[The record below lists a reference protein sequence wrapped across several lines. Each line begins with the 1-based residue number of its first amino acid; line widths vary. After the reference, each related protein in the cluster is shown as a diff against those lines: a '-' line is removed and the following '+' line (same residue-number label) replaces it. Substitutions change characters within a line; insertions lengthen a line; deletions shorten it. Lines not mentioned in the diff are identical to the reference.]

1 MFKESMKYTQ
11 QKLGMMAVLCIGMS
25 VHTVEALSIDES
37 RVQYQEAKELLTEKK
52 LDKYIT
58 VRESLKD
65 YPLAPYLDYRE
76 LRMDLSS
83 KTPDDIRLFRHTHK
97 TLAIGNSLDY
107 QYLVVLGLNE
117 RWKEFLDYFP
127 NEPSST
133 NLKCYYYQA
142 KNELGDKKAAW
153 KGAEKL
159 WLTGGSVTYEC
170 DDLFKAWSDAG
181 KLTDELIIDRMLL
194 VYKAR
199 NNSLFSYLEKM
210 LESDKA
216 KEQAKDI
223 IALFND
229 PDLLV
234 SYSVKNKSS
243 EFTKQ
248 LTFISMER
256 EARKDPRKA
265 IEMLPAIAKK
275 QKFSQEELVKVTHRI
290 VSSIMS
296 TSSDDLAQWRDTQL
310 EKYPED
316 SYIERRMRV
325 AIRAADWN
333 DMSKWMEY
341 LTPESKASLRW
352 QFWQARIESEN
363 GEHAKAN
370 ERLHKLLGQRNF
382 YSVAAAN
389 ILGEP
394 VQYPMNTAP
403 TNIKPVKEKYNIELA
418 RIKELIA
425 IDEIPTAKSEW
436 EYLLNRASKTE
447 VKELASYAAQHRWHH
462 FTVLATIKGRMWGYL
477 SLRFPIAHQWW
488 FGHYSKEL
496 GLDKVTL
503 MSLSRQ
509 ESALYAEAQSPVG
522 ARGLM
527 QIMPGTAKYT
537 AKKIDYNKYEGVS
550 SLNDV
555 DVNIHIG
562 SNYLKGL
569 MDDYDGNRI
578 FALAGYNAG
587 PHRVKRWRAVSDE
600 KLDAY
605 AFIEAIPFKETRGY
619 VQNILMFETYYRSLL
634 GEKGSFLSEKE
645 LNLEY

>member
-1 MFKESMKYTQ
+1 MKYTRY
-11 QKLGMMAVLCIGMS
+11 KLGMMVALCVGMS

-37 RVQYQEAKELLTEKK
+37 RAQYQEAKE
-52 LDKYIT
+52 
-58 VRESLKD
+58 SLKGKD
-65 YPLAPYLDYRE
+65 LEKYKKIRETLDEYPLAPYLDYRE

-83 KTPDDIRLFRHTHK
+83 KTPDDIRLFRHDNR
-97 TLAIGNSLDY
+97 TLSIGNSLDY
-107 QYLVVLGLNE
+107 QYLVTLGLNE
-117 RWKEFLDYFP
+117 RWADFIDYFP
-127 NEPSST
+127 KEPSSK
-133 NLKCYYYQA
+133 NLQCYYYQA
-142 KNELGDKKAAW
+142 KNELGDKNLAW

-159 WLTGGSVTYEC
+159 WLTGSSVTYEC

-181 KLTDELIIDRMLL
+181 KLTDDLIIDRMLL

-199 NNSLFSYLEKM
+199 NSSLFSYLEKM
-210 LESDKA
+210 LSSDKA
-216 KEQAKDI
+216 KKQAKDI
-223 IALFND
+223 VELFND
-229 PDLLV
+229 PDLLAEF
-234 SYSVKNKSS
+234 SKTNKATD
-243 EFTKQ
+243 FTKQ
-248 LTFISMER
+248 LTLISIER
-256 EARKDPRKA
+256 EARKNPEKA
-265 IEMLPAIAKK
+265 IEMLPHLVKK
-275 QKFSQEELVKVTHRI
+275 QKFSSTEQIAIKKKI
-290 VSSIMS
+290 VSTIMS
-296 TSSDDLAQWRDTQL
+296 TNSESLAAWRDGEL
-310 EKYPED
+310 ELNPED
-316 SYIERRMRV
+316 SFVERRIRV
-325 AIRAADWN
+325 AIRAADWS
-333 DMSKWMEY
+333 DVDKWIGY
-341 LTPESKASLRW
+341 LSSESKASLRW
-352 QFWQARIESEN
+352 QFWKARIESEN
-363 GEHAKAN
+363 GEHDKA
-370 ERLHKLLGQRNF
+370 EARLQKLLGQRNF
-382 YSVAAAN
+382 YSVAAAS

-394 VQYPMNTAP
+394 IQYPMDIAP
-403 TNIKPVKEKYNIELA
+403 KNIKSIKIKYKVELA

-436 EYLLNRASKTE
+436 EYLLTRVSKKE

-462 FTVLATIKGRMWGYL
+462 FTVLATIEGRMWGYL

-496 GLDKVTL
+496 GLDKITL

-509 ESALYAEAQSPVG
+509 ESGLYAEAQSPVG

-527 QIMPGTAKYT
+527 QIMPATAKYT
-537 AKKIDYNKYEGVS
+537 AKKIDYDRYEGVS

-587 PHRVKRWRAVSDE
+587 PHRVKRWRAVSNE

-634 GEKGSFLSEKE
+634 GEKGSFLSKKE
-645 LNLEY
+645 QNLEY

>member
-1 MFKESMKYTQ
+1 MKYTQ

-25 VHTVEALSIDES
+25 VHTVKALSIDES
-37 RVQYQEAKELLTEKK
+37 RIQYQEAKELLNEKK
-52 LDKYIT
+52 FDEYVK
-58 VRESLKD
+58 VREDLGD

-76 LRMDLSS
+76 FRMDLRS
-83 KTPDDIRLFRHTHK
+83 KTPDDIRVFRHAHK
-97 TLAIGNSLDY
+97 TLAIGNALDY

-117 RWKEFLDYFP
+117 RWTEFLDYFP
-127 NEPSST
+127 NEPSSN
-133 NLKCYYYQA
+133 NLQCYYYQA
-142 KNELGDKKAAW
+142 KNELGDKKTAW

-210 LESDKA
+210 LKSDSSKAEA
-216 KEQAKDI
+216 KEI
-223 IALFND
+223 ITLFND
-229 PDLLV
+229 PDLLL
-234 SYSVKNKSS
+234 SFSNENKASD
-243 EFTKQ
+243 FTKK
-248 LTFISMER
+248 LTLIAMER
-256 EARKDPRKA
+256 EGLINPKKA
-265 IEMLPAIAKK
+265 IEMFPDIAKK
-275 QKFSQEELVKVTHRI
+275 QRYSKDERVKIIHRI

-296 TSSDDLAQWRDTQL
+296 TSSDELAQWRDTQL
-310 EKYPED
+310 EQYPED
-316 SYIERRMRV
+316 SYIERRIRV

-333 DMSKWMEY
+333 DMSKWIEY

-352 QFWQARIESEN
+352 QFWQARIDYEN
-363 GEHAKAN
+363 GEQDKADA
-370 ERLHKLLGQRNF
+370 RLRKLLGQRNF

-394 VQYPMNTAP
+394 IQYPMNKAP
-403 TNIKPVKEKYNIELA
+403 NNINPVKEKYKNELA
-418 RIKELIA
+418 RVKELIA
-425 IDEIPTAKSEW
+425 IDEISTAKSEW

-447 VKELASYAAQHRWHH
+447 VKELASYAAQHRWNH

-509 ESALYAEAQSPVG
+509 ESGLYVEAQSPVG

-527 QIMPGTAKYT
+527 QIMPATAKYT
-537 AKKIDYNKYEGVS
+537 AKKIDYDKYEGVD

-555 DVNIHIG
+555 NVNIHIG

-569 MDDYDGNRI
+569 LDDYDGNRI

-600 KLDAY
+600 KLDVY

-634 GEKGSFLSEKE
+634 GEKGPFLTEKE

>member
-1 MFKESMKYTQ
+1 MKYTQ
-11 QKLGMMAVLCIGMS
+11 YKLGMMTALCIGMNVQVVDAS
-25 VHTVEALSIDES
+25 PVDIWRA
-37 RVQYQEAKELLTEKK
+37 QYQEAKTLLNEKK
-52 LDKYIT
+52 YDEYKKVRAELDGY
-58 VRESLKD
+58 S
-65 YPLAPYLDYRE
+65 LAPYLDYRE

-83 KTPDDIRLFRHTHK
+83 KTPDDIRLFKHNHK
-97 TLAIGNSLDY
+97 SLPIGNSLSY
-107 QYLVVLGLNE
+107 QYLVILGLNE
-117 RWKEFLDYFP
+117 RWAEFIDYFP
-127 NEPSST
+127 NEPSSK
-133 NLKCYYYQA
+133 NLQCYYYQA
-142 KNELGDKKAAW
+142 KNKLGDKVTAW
-153 KGAEKL
+153 KGAEQL
-159 WLTGGSVTYEC
+159 WLTGSSVTYEC
-170 DDLFKAWSDAG
+170 DDLFQDWAEAEKLSD
-181 KLTDELIIDRMLL
+181 DLIIERMLL

-199 NNSLFSYLEKM
+199 NNNLFSYLEKM
-210 LESDKA
+210 LKTDAA
-216 KEQAKDI
+216 KEKAQHI
-223 IALFND
+223 VTLFND
-229 PDLLV
+229 PDLLE
-234 SYSVKNKSS
+234 SFSKSNKKT
-243 EFTKQ
+243 EFSKQ
-248 LTFISMER
+248 LTLISMER
-256 EARKDPRKA
+256 EARKNPKKA
-265 IEMLPAIAKK
+265 IEILPEIAKK
-275 QKFSQEELVKVTHRI
+275 QQFTQEELVQVKRRI

-296 TSSDDLAQWRDTQL
+296 TESAELAQWRDKELATN
-310 EKYPED
+310 PED
-316 SYIERRMRV
+316 SFIERRIRV
-325 AIRAADWN
+325 AIRAADWDDVSN
-333 DMSKWMEY
+333 WIGY
-341 LTPESKASLRW
+341 LTPTAKNSLRW
-352 QFWQARIESEN
+352 QFWIAQIESKE
-363 GEHAKAN
+363 GEQDKADA
-370 ERLHKLLGQRNF
+370 RLKRLLGQRNF

-394 VQYPMNTAP
+394 IQYPMNTAP
-403 TNIKPVKEKYNIELA
+403 RNIKPIKDKYSVELA

-488 FGHYSKEL
+488 FNHYSKEL

-527 QIMPGTAKYT
+527 QIMPATAKYT
-537 AKKIDYNKYEGVS
+537 AKKIDYNKYEGVD

-569 MDDYDGNRI
+569 LDDYDGNRI

-634 GEKGSFLSEKE
+634 GEKGAFLSEKE
-645 LNLEY
+645 LNLKY

>member
-1 MFKESMKYTQ
+1 MKYSGH
-11 QKLGMMAVLCIGMS
+11 KLGMMAALCIGMS
-25 VHTVEALSIDES
+25 VHTAEALSIDES
-37 RVQYQEAKELLTEKK
+37 RVQYQEAKDLLTEKK
-52 LDKYIT
+52 LDEYKK
-58 VRESLKD
+58 VRASLDD

-76 LRMDLSS
+76 LRMDLQA
-83 KTPDDIRLFRHTHK
+83 KTPDDIRLFRHAHQ

-107 QYLVVLGLNE
+107 QYLVILGLNE
-117 RWKEFLDYFP
+117 RWADFVDYFP
-127 NEPSST
+127 QEPSST
-133 NLKCYYYQA
+133 NLQCYYYQA
-142 KNELGDKKAAW
+142 KNKLGDKKTAW

-159 WLTGGSVTYEC
+159 WLTGSSVTYEC
-170 DDLFKAWSDAG
+170 DDLFSAWSDAG

-199 NNSLFSYLEKM
+199 NNNLFSYLEKM
-210 LESDKA
+210 LSSERA
-216 KEQAKDI
+216 KIQAKHI
-223 IALFND
+223 VELFNE
-229 PDLLV
+229 PDSLNE
-234 SYSVKNKSS
+234 YSAKNEAT

-248 LTFISMER
+248 LTLISIER
-256 EARKDPRKA
+256 EARKNPKKA
-265 IEMLPAIAKK
+265 IEMLP
-275 QKFSQEELVKVTHRI
+275 ELVKKQQFSSDEHIAIKKRI

-296 TSSDDLAQWRDTQL
+296 TDSASLAAWRDTEL
-310 EKYPED
+310 ETNPED
-316 SYIERRMRV
+316 SFVERRIRV

-333 DMSKWMEY
+333 DVSKWIGY
-341 LTPESKASLRW
+341 LTPSAKKSLRW
-352 QFWQARIESEN
+352 QFWIARIESEE
-363 GEHAKAN
+363 GKQSAADA
-370 ERLHKLLGQRNF
+370 RLKKLLGQRNF

-394 VQYPMNTAP
+394 IQYSMDKASKNTKA
-403 TNIKPVKEKYNIELA
+403 VAEKYKNELN

-425 IDEIPTAKSEW
+425 IDEISTAKSEW
-436 EYLLNRASKTE
+436 EYLLVRSSKKE

-462 FTVLATIKGRMWGYL
+462 FTVLATIKGKMWGYL

-496 GLDKVTL
+496 GLDKITL

-527 QIMPGTAKYT
+527 QIMPATAKYT
-537 AKKIDYNKYEGVS
+537 AKKIDYDKYEGVS
-550 SLNDV
+550 SLNNV

-569 MDDYDGNRI
+569 LDDYDGNRI

-587 PHRVKRWRAVSDE
+587 PHRVKRWRAVSNE

-634 GEKGSFLSEKE
+634 GEKGPFLSDKE

>member
-1 MFKESMKYTQ
+1 MKYTRH
-11 QKLGMMAVLCIGMS
+11 KLGMMVALCVGMS
-25 VHTVEALSIDES
+25 VHTAEALSIDES
-37 RVQYQEAKELLTEKK
+37 RAQYQEAKELLKGKDLEQYKKIREK
-52 LDKYIT
+52 LD
-58 VRESLKD
+58 E

-83 KTPDDIRLFRHTHK
+83 KTPDDIRLFRHDNR
-97 TLAIGNSLDY
+97 TLSIGNSLDY
-107 QYLVVLGLNE
+107 QYLVILGLNE
-117 RWKEFLDYFP
+117 RWADFIDYFP
-127 NEPSST
+127 KEPSSK
-133 NLKCYYYQA
+133 NLQCYYYQA
-142 KNELGDKKAAW
+142 KNELGDKNLAW

-159 WLTGGSVTYEC
+159 WLTGSSVTYEC

-181 KLTDELIIDRMLL
+181 KLTDDLIIDRMLL

-210 LESDKA
+210 LSSEKA
-216 KEQAKDI
+216 KKQAKDI
-223 IALFND
+223 VELFND
-229 PDLLV
+229 PDLLAEF
-234 SYSVKNKSS
+234 SKTNKATD
-243 EFTKQ
+243 FTKQ
-248 LTFISMER
+248 LTLISIER
-256 EARKDPRKA
+256 EARKNPEKA
-265 IEMLPAIAKK
+265 IEMLPQLVKK
-275 QKFSQEELVKVTHRI
+275 QKFSSIEQIAIKKRI
-290 VSSIMS
+290 VSTIMS
-296 TSSDDLAQWRDTQL
+296 TNSESLAAWRDGEL
-310 EKYPED
+310 ELNPED
-316 SYIERRMRV
+316 SFVERRIRV

-333 DMSKWMEY
+333 DVDKWIGY
-341 LTPESKASLRW
+341 LSPESKASLRW
-352 QFWQARIESEN
+352 QFWKARIESEN
-363 GEHAKAN
+363 GEQDKADA
-370 ERLHKLLGQRNF
+370 RLQKLLGQRNF
-382 YSVAAAN
+382 YSVAAAS

-394 VQYPMNTAP
+394 IQYPMDIAP
-403 TNIKPVKEKYNIELA
+403 KNIKPVKVKYKVELA

-436 EYLLNRASKTE
+436 EYLLNRASKKE

-462 FTVLATIKGRMWGYL
+462 FTVLATIEGRMWGYL

-496 GLDKVTL
+496 GLDKITL

-509 ESALYAEAQSPVG
+509 ESGLYAEAQSPVG

-527 QIMPGTAKYT
+527 QIMPATAKYT
-537 AKKIDYNKYEGVS
+537 AKKIDYDRYEGVS

-587 PHRVKRWRAVSDE
+587 PHRVKRWRAVSNE

-634 GEKGSFLSEKE
+634 GEKGSFLSKKE
-645 LNLEY
+645 QNLEY

>member
-1 MFKESMKYTQ
+1 MKYTRH
-11 QKLGMMAVLCIGMS
+11 KLGMMVALCVGMS
-25 VHTVEALSIDES
+25 VHTAEALSIDES
-37 RVQYQEAKELLTEKK
+37 RAQYQEAKELLKGKDLEQYKKVREK
-52 LDKYIT
+52 LD
-58 VRESLKD
+58 E

-83 KTPDDIRLFRHTHK
+83 KTPDDIRLFRHDNR
-97 TLAIGNSLDY
+97 TLSIGNSLDY
-107 QYLVVLGLNE
+107 QYLVILGLNE
-117 RWKEFLDYFP
+117 RWADFIDYFP
-127 NEPSST
+127 KEPSSK
-133 NLKCYYYQA
+133 NLQCYYYQA
-142 KNELGDKKAAW
+142 KNELGDKNLAW

-159 WLTGGSVTYEC
+159 WLTGSSVTYEC

-181 KLTDELIIDRMLL
+181 KLTDDLIIDRMLL

-210 LESDKA
+210 LSSEKA
-216 KEQAKDI
+216 KKQAKDI
-223 IALFND
+223 VELFND
-229 PDLLV
+229 PDLLAEF
-234 SYSVKNKSS
+234 SKTNKATD
-243 EFTKQ
+243 FTKQ
-248 LTFISMER
+248 LTLISIER
-256 EARKDPRKA
+256 EARKNPEKA
-265 IEMLPAIAKK
+265 IEMLPQLVKK
-275 QKFSQEELVKVTHRI
+275 QKFSSTEQIAIKKRI
-290 VSSIMS
+290 VSTIMS
-296 TSSDDLAQWRDTQL
+296 TNSESLAAWRDGEL
-310 EKYPED
+310 ELNPED
-316 SYIERRMRV
+316 SFVERRIRV

-333 DMSKWMEY
+333 DVDKWIGY
-341 LTPESKASLRW
+341 LSPESKASLRW
-352 QFWQARIESEN
+352 QFWKARIESEN
-363 GEHAKAN
+363 GEQDKADA
-370 ERLHKLLGQRNF
+370 RLQKLLGQRNF
-382 YSVAAAN
+382 YSVAAAS

-394 VQYPMNTAP
+394 IQYPMDIAP
-403 TNIKPVKEKYNIELA
+403 KNIKPVKVKYKVELA

-436 EYLLNRASKTE
+436 EYLLNRASKKE

-462 FTVLATIKGRMWGYL
+462 FTVLATIEGRMWGYL

-496 GLDKVTL
+496 GLDKITL

-509 ESALYAEAQSPVG
+509 ESGLYAEAQSPVG

-527 QIMPGTAKYT
+527 QIMPATAKYT
-537 AKKIDYNKYEGVS
+537 AKKIDYDRYEGVS

-587 PHRVKRWRAVSDE
+587 PHRVKRWRAVSNE

-634 GEKGSFLSEKE
+634 GEKGSFLSKKE
-645 LNLEY
+645 QNLEY

>member
-1 MFKESMKYTQ
+1 MKYTRH
-11 QKLGMMAVLCIGMS
+11 KLGMMVALCVGMS
-25 VHTVEALSIDES
+25 VHAAEALSIDES
-37 RVQYQEAKELLTEKK
+37 RAQYQEAKELLKDKDLEQYRKVRVK
-52 LDKYIT
+52 LD
-58 VRESLKD
+58 D

-83 KTPDDIRLFRHTHK
+83 KTPDDIRLFRHDNR
-97 TLAIGNSLDY
+97 TLSIGNSLDY

-117 RWKEFLDYFP
+117 RWADFIDYFP
-127 NEPSST
+127 KEPSSK
-133 NLKCYYYQA
+133 NLQCYYYQA
-142 KNELGDKKAAW
+142 KNELGDKNLAW
-153 KGAEKL
+153 KGAERL
-159 WLTGGSVTYEC
+159 WLTGSSVTYEC

-181 KLTDELIIDRMLL
+181 KLTDDLIIDRMLL

-199 NNSLFSYLEKM
+199 NNSLFTYLEKM
-210 LESDKA
+210 LSSEKSK
-216 KEQAKDI
+216 KQAQNI
-223 IALFND
+223 VELFND
-229 PDLLV
+229 PDLLAEF
-234 SYSVKNKSS
+234 SKTNKATD
-243 EFTKQ
+243 FTKQ
-248 LTFISMER
+248 LTLISIER
-256 EARKDPRKA
+256 EARKNPEKA
-265 IEMLPAIAKK
+265 IEMLPQLVKK
-275 QKFSQEELVKVTHRI
+275 QKFSSAEQIAIKKRI
-290 VSSIMS
+290 VSTIMS
-296 TSSDDLAQWRDTQL
+296 TNSESLAAWRDGEL
-310 EKYPED
+310 ELNPED
-316 SYIERRMRV
+316 SFIERRIRV

-333 DMSKWMEY
+333 DVDKWIGY
-341 LTPESKASLRW
+341 LSPESKASLRW
-352 QFWQARIESEN
+352 QFWKARIESEN
-363 GEHAKAN
+363 GEQDKA
-370 ERLHKLLGQRNF
+370 EARLQKLLGQRNF
-382 YSVAAAN
+382 YSVAAAS

-394 VQYPMNTAP
+394 IQYPMDIAP
-403 TNIKPVKEKYNIELA
+403 KNIKPVKVKYKVELA

-436 EYLLNRASKTE
+436 EYLLNRASKKE

-462 FTVLATIKGRMWGYL
+462 FTVLATIEGRMWGYL

-496 GLDKVTL
+496 GLDKITL

-509 ESALYAEAQSPVG
+509 ESGLYAEAQSPVG

-527 QIMPGTAKYT
+527 QIMPATAKYT
-537 AKKIDYNKYEGVS
+537 AKKIDYDRYEGVS

-587 PHRVKRWRAVSDE
+587 PHRVKRWRAVSNE

-634 GEKGSFLSEKE
+634 GEKGSFLSKKE
-645 LNLEY
+645 QNLEY

>member
-1 MFKESMKYTQ
+1 MKYTQ
-11 QKLGMMAVLCIGMS
+11 QKLGMIAVLCIGMS

-37 RVQYQEAKELLTEKK
+37 RIQYQEAKELLNEKK
-52 LDKYIT
+52 FDEYVK
-58 VRESLKD
+58 VREDLGD

-76 LRMDLSS
+76 FRMDLRS
-83 KTPDDIRLFRHTHK
+83 KTPDDIRVFRHAHK

-117 RWKEFLDYFP
+117 RWTEFLDYFP
-127 NEPSST
+127 NEPSSN
-133 NLKCYYYQA
+133 NLQCYYYQA
-142 KNELGDKKAAW
+142 KNELGDKKTAW

-210 LESDKA
+210 LTSDSSKAEA
-216 KEQAKDI
+216 KEI
-223 IALFND
+223 ITLFND
-229 PDLLV
+229 PDLLL
-234 SYSVKNKSS
+234 SFSNENKASD
-243 EFTKQ
+243 FTKK
-248 LTFISMER
+248 LTLIAMER
-256 EARKDPRKA
+256 EGLINPKKA
-265 IEMLPAIAKK
+265 IEMFPDIAKK
-275 QKFSQEELVKVTHRI
+275 QRYSKDERVKIIHRI

-296 TSSDDLAQWRDTQL
+296 TSSDELAQWRDTQL
-310 EKYPED
+310 EQYPED
-316 SYIERRMRV
+316 YYIERRIRV
-325 AIRAADWN
+325 AIRTADWG

-341 LTPESKASLRW
+341 LTPESKESLRW
-352 QFWQARIESEN
+352 QFWQARIDYEN
-363 GEHAKAN
+363 GEQDKADA
-370 ERLHKLLGQRNF
+370 RLRKLLGQRNF

-394 VQYPMNTAP
+394 IQYPMNKAP
-403 TNIKPVKEKYNIELA
+403 SNVKPVKEKYKNELA
-418 RIKELIA
+418 RVKELIA
-425 IDEIPTAKSEW
+425 IDEISTAKNEW

-447 VKELASYAAQHRWHH
+447 VKELASYAAQHRWNH
-462 FTVLATIKGRMWGYL
+462 FTVLATIKGKMWGYL

-496 GLDKVTL
+496 GLDKITL

-509 ESALYAEAQSPVG
+509 ESGLYVEAQSPVG

-527 QIMPGTAKYT
+527 QIMPATAKYT
-537 AKKIDYNKYEGVS
+537 AKKIDYDKYKGVD

-569 MDDYDGNRI
+569 LDDYDGNRI

-634 GEKGSFLSEKE
+634 GEKGPFLTEKE

>member
-1 MFKESMKYTQ
+1 MKYTRH
-11 QKLGMMAVLCIGMS
+11 KLGMMVALCVGMS
-25 VHTVEALSIDES
+25 VHTAEALSIDES
-37 RVQYQEAKELLTEKK
+37 RAQYQEAKELLKGKDLEQYKKVREK
-52 LDKYIT
+52 LD
-58 VRESLKD
+58 E

-83 KTPDDIRLFRHTHK
+83 KTPDDIRLFRHDNR
-97 TLAIGNSLDY
+97 TLSIGNSLDY
-107 QYLVVLGLNE
+107 QYLVILGLNE
-117 RWKEFLDYFP
+117 RWADFIDYFP
-127 NEPSST
+127 KEPSSK
-133 NLKCYYYQA
+133 NLQCYYYQA
-142 KNELGDKKAAW
+142 KNELGDKNLAW

-159 WLTGGSVTYEC
+159 WLTGSSVTYEC
-170 DDLFKAWSDAG
+170 DDLFKAWSDEG
-181 KLTDELIIDRMLL
+181 KLTDDLIIDRMLL

-210 LESDKA
+210 LSSEKA
-216 KEQAKDI
+216 KKQAKDI
-223 IALFND
+223 VELFND
-229 PDLLV
+229 PDLLAEF
-234 SYSVKNKSS
+234 SKTNKATD
-243 EFTKQ
+243 FTKQ
-248 LTFISMER
+248 LTLISIER
-256 EARKDPRKA
+256 EARKNPEKA
-265 IEMLPAIAKK
+265 IEMLPQLVKK
-275 QKFSQEELVKVTHRI
+275 QKFSSIEQIAIKKRI
-290 VSSIMS
+290 VSTIMS
-296 TSSDDLAQWRDTQL
+296 TNSESLAAWRDGEL
-310 EKYPED
+310 ELNPED
-316 SYIERRMRV
+316 SFVERRIRV

-333 DMSKWMEY
+333 DVDKWIGY
-341 LTPESKASLRW
+341 LSPESKASLRW
-352 QFWQARIESEN
+352 QFWKARIESEN
-363 GEHAKAN
+363 GEQDKADA
-370 ERLHKLLGQRNF
+370 RLQKLLGQRNF
-382 YSVAAAN
+382 YSVAAAS

-394 VQYPMNTAP
+394 IQYPMDIAP
-403 TNIKPVKEKYNIELA
+403 KNIKPVKVKYKVELA

-436 EYLLNRASKTE
+436 EYLLNRASKKE
-447 VKELASYAAQHRWHH
+447 VKEFASYAAQHRWHH
-462 FTVLATIKGRMWGYL
+462 FTVLATIEGRMWGYL

-496 GLDKVTL
+496 GLDKITL

-509 ESALYAEAQSPVG
+509 ESGLYAEAQSPVG

-527 QIMPGTAKYT
+527 QIMPATAKYT
-537 AKKIDYNKYEGVS
+537 AKKIDYDRYEGVS

-587 PHRVKRWRAVSDE
+587 PHRVKRWRAVSNE

-634 GEKGSFLSEKE
+634 GEKGSFLSKKE
-645 LNLEY
+645 QNLEY

>member
-1 MFKESMKYTQ
+1 MKYTRH
-11 QKLGMMAVLCIGMS
+11 KLGMMVALCVGMS
-25 VHTVEALSIDES
+25 VHTAEALSIDES
-37 RVQYQEAKELLTEKK
+37 RAQYQEAKELLKGKDLEQYKKVREK
-52 LDKYIT
+52 LD
-58 VRESLKD
+58 D

-83 KTPDDIRLFRHTHK
+83 KTPDDIRLFRHDNR
-97 TLAIGNSLDY
+97 TLSIGNSLDY
-107 QYLVVLGLNE
+107 QYLVILGLNE
-117 RWKEFLDYFP
+117 RWADFIDYFP
-127 NEPSST
+127 KEPSSK
-133 NLKCYYYQA
+133 NLQCYYYQA
-142 KNELGDKKAAW
+142 KNELGDKNLAW

-159 WLTGGSVTYEC
+159 WLTGSSVTYEC

-181 KLTDELIIDRMLL
+181 KLTDDLIIDRMLL

-199 NNSLFSYLEKM
+199 NNSLFSYLEEM
-210 LESDKA
+210 LSS
-216 KEQAKDI
+216 EQAKKQAKNI
-223 IALFND
+223 VELFND
-229 PDLLV
+229 PDLLAEF
-234 SYSVKNKSS
+234 SKTNKATD
-243 EFTKQ
+243 FTKQ
-248 LTFISMER
+248 LTLISIER
-256 EARKDPRKA
+256 EARKNPEKA
-265 IEMLPAIAKK
+265 IEMLPQLVKK
-275 QKFSQEELVKVTHRI
+275 QKFSSAEQIAIKKRI
-290 VSSIMS
+290 VSTIMS
-296 TSSDDLAQWRDTQL
+296 TNSESLAAWRDGEL
-310 EKYPED
+310 ELNPED
-316 SYIERRMRV
+316 SFIERRIRV

-333 DMSKWMEY
+333 DVDKWIGY
-341 LTPESKASLRW
+341 LSPESKASLRW
-352 QFWQARIESEN
+352 QFWKARIESEN
-363 GEHAKAN
+363 GEQDKA
-370 ERLHKLLGQRNF
+370 EARLQKLLGQRNF
-382 YSVAAAN
+382 YSVAAAS

-394 VQYPMNTAP
+394 IQYPMDIAP
-403 TNIKPVKEKYNIELA
+403 KNIKPVKVKYKVELA

-436 EYLLNRASKTE
+436 EYLLNRASKKE

-462 FTVLATIKGRMWGYL
+462 FTVLATIEGRMWGYL

-496 GLDKVTL
+496 GLDKITL

-509 ESALYAEAQSPVG
+509 ESGLYAEAQSPVG

-527 QIMPGTAKYT
+527 QIMPATAKYT
-537 AKKIDYNKYEGVS
+537 AKKIDYDRYEGVS

-587 PHRVKRWRAVSDE
+587 PHRVKRWRAVSNE

-634 GEKGSFLSEKE
+634 GEKGSFLSKKE
-645 LNLEY
+645 QNLEY

>member
-1 MFKESMKYTQ
+1 MKDTRS
-11 QKLGMMAVLCIGMS
+11 KLGMMVALCVGMS
-25 VHTVEALSIDES
+25 VHAAEALSIDES
-37 RVQYQEAKELLTEKK
+37 RAQYQEAKELLKGKNLEQYKKVREK
-52 LDKYIT
+52 LD
-58 VRESLKD
+58 E

-83 KTPDDIRLFRHTHK
+83 KTPDDIRLFRHEHR
-97 TLAIGNSLDY
+97 TLSIGNSLDY
-107 QYLVVLGLNE
+107 QYLVILGLNE
-117 RWKEFLDYFP
+117 RWADFIDYFP
-127 NEPSST
+127 KEPSSK
-133 NLKCYYYQA
+133 NLQCYYYQA
-142 KNELGDKKAAW
+142 KNELGDKNLAW

-181 KLTDELIIDRMLL
+181 KLTDDLIIDRMLL

-210 LESDKA
+210 LSSEKA
-216 KEQAKDI
+216 KKQATDI
-223 IALFND
+223 VELFND
-229 PDLLV
+229 PDLLAEF
-234 SYSVKNKSS
+234 SKTNKATD
-243 EFTKQ
+243 FTKQ
-248 LTFISMER
+248 LTLISIER
-256 EARKDPRKA
+256 EARKNPEKA
-265 IEMLPAIAKK
+265 IEMLPQLVKK
-275 QKFSQEELVKVTHRI
+275 QKFSSTEQIAIKKKI
-290 VSSIMS
+290 VSTIMS
-296 TSSDDLAQWRDTQL
+296 TNSESLAAWRDSEL
-310 EKYPED
+310 ELNPED
-316 SYIERRMRV
+316 SFIERRIRV

-333 DMSKWMEY
+333 DVDKWIGY
-341 LTPESKASLRW
+341 LSPESTDSLRW
-352 QFWQARIESEN
+352 QFWKARIENEN
-363 GEHAKAN
+363 GEHDKA
-370 ERLHKLLGQRNF
+370 EARLQKLLGQRNF
-382 YSVAAAN
+382 YSVAAAS

-394 VQYPMNTAP
+394 IQYSMDVAP
-403 TNIKPVKEKYNIELA
+403 KNIKPVTVKYEGELA

-425 IDEIPTAKSEW
+425 IDEITTAKSEW
-436 EYLLNRASKTE
+436 EYLLSRASKKE

-462 FTVLATIKGRMWGYL
+462 FTVLATIEGKMWGYL

-496 GLDKVTL
+496 GLDKITL

-509 ESALYAEAQSPVG
+509 ESGLYAEAQSPVG

-527 QIMPGTAKYT
+527 QIMPATAKYT
-537 AKKIDYNKYEGVS
+537 AKKIDYDKYEGVD

-587 PHRVKRWRAVSDE
+587 PHRVKRWRAVSNE

-634 GEKGSFLSEKE
+634 GEKGSFLSKKE
-645 LNLEY
+645 QNLEY

>member
-1 MFKESMKYTQ
+1 MKYTRH
-11 QKLGMMAVLCIGMS
+11 KLGMMVALCVGMS
-25 VHTVEALSIDES
+25 VHAAEALSIDES
-37 RVQYQEAKELLTEKK
+37 RAQYQEAKELLKDKDLEQYRKVRVK
-52 LDKYIT
+52 LD
-58 VRESLKD
+58 D

-83 KTPDDIRLFRHTHK
+83 KTPDDIRLFRHDNR
-97 TLAIGNSLDY
+97 TLSIGNSLDY

-117 RWKEFLDYFP
+117 RWADFIDYFP
-127 NEPSST
+127 KEPSSK
-133 NLKCYYYQA
+133 NLQCYYYQA
-142 KNELGDKKAAW
+142 KNELGDKNLAW

-159 WLTGGSVTYEC
+159 WLTGSSVTYEC

-181 KLTDELIIDRMLL
+181 KLTDDLIIERMLL

-216 KEQAKDI
+216 KAQAKDI
-223 IALFND
+223 ITLFND

-234 SYSVKNKSS
+234 SFSAKNKPS

-275 QKFSQEELVKVTHRI
+275 QNFSQDELVKVTHRI

-296 TSSDDLAQWRDTQL
+296 TSSDDLAEWRDSQL
-310 EKYPED
+310 KKYPKD

-325 AIRAADWN
+325 SIRAADWD
-333 DMSKWMEY
+333 DMSKWMAY
-341 LTPESKASLRW
+341 LTPKSKASLRW
-352 QFWQARIESEN
+352 QFWQSRIDSEN
-363 GEHAKAN
+363 GEQDKAN
-370 ERLHKLLGQRNF
+370 EKLHKLLGQRNF

-394 VQYPMNTAP
+394 IQYPMDIAP
-403 TNIKPVKEKYNIELA
+403 KNVKPVKVKYKAELA

-436 EYLLNRASKTE
+436 EYLLNRASKQE

-462 FTVLATIKGRMWGYL
+462 FTVLATIEGRMWGYL

-496 GLDKVTL
+496 GLDKITL

-509 ESALYAEAQSPVG
+509 ESGLYAEAQSPVG

-527 QIMPGTAKYT
+527 QIMPATAKYT
-537 AKKIDYNKYEGVS
+537 AKKIDYDKYEGVN

-587 PHRVKRWRAVSDE
+587 PHRVKRWRAVSNE

-634 GEKGSFLSEKE
+634 GEKGSFLTEKE

>member
-1 MFKESMKYTQ
+1 MKYTRH
-11 QKLGMMAVLCIGMS
+11 KLGMMVALCVGMS
-25 VHTVEALSIDES
+25 VHTAEALSIDES
-37 RVQYQEAKELLTEKK
+37 RAQYQEAKELLKGKDLEQYKKVREK
-52 LDKYIT
+52 LD
-58 VRESLKD
+58 D

-83 KTPDDIRLFRHTHK
+83 KTPDDIRLFRHDNR
-97 TLAIGNSLDY
+97 TLSIGNSLDY
-107 QYLVVLGLNE
+107 QYLVILGLNE
-117 RWKEFLDYFP
+117 RWADFIDYFP
-127 NEPSST
+127 KEPSSK
-133 NLKCYYYQA
+133 NLQCYYYQA
-142 KNELGDKKAAW
+142 KNELGDKNLAW

-159 WLTGGSVTYEC
+159 WLTGSSVTYEC

-181 KLTDELIIDRMLL
+181 KLTDDLIIDRMLL

-199 NNSLFSYLEKM
+199 NNSLFSYLEEM
-210 LESDKA
+210 LSSEQA
-216 KEQAKDI
+216 KKQAKDI
-223 IALFND
+223 VELFND
-229 PDLLV
+229 PDLLAEF
-234 SYSVKNKSS
+234 SKTNKATD
-243 EFTKQ
+243 FTKQ
-248 LTFISMER
+248 LTLISIER
-256 EARKDPRKA
+256 EARKNPEKA
-265 IEMLPAIAKK
+265 IEMLPQLVKK
-275 QKFSQEELVKVTHRI
+275 QKFSSAEQIAIKKRI
-290 VSSIMS
+290 VSTIMS
-296 TSSDDLAQWRDTQL
+296 TNSESLAAWRDGEL
-310 EKYPED
+310 ELNPED
-316 SYIERRMRV
+316 SFIERRIRV

-333 DMSKWMEY
+333 DVDKWIGY
-341 LTPESKASLRW
+341 LSPESKASLRW
-352 QFWQARIESEN
+352 QFWKARIESEN
-363 GEHAKAN
+363 GEQDKA
-370 ERLHKLLGQRNF
+370 EARLQKLLGQRNF
-382 YSVAAAN
+382 YSVAAAS

-394 VQYPMNTAP
+394 IQYPMDIAP
-403 TNIKPVKEKYNIELA
+403 KNIKPVKVKYKVELA

-436 EYLLNRASKTE
+436 EYLLNRASKKE

-462 FTVLATIKGRMWGYL
+462 FTVLATIEGRMWGYL

-496 GLDKVTL
+496 GLDKITL

-509 ESALYAEAQSPVG
+509 ESGLYAEAQSPVG

-527 QIMPGTAKYT
+527 QIMPATAKYT
-537 AKKIDYNKYEGVS
+537 AKKIDYDRYEGVS

-587 PHRVKRWRAVSDE
+587 PHRVKRWRAVSNE

-634 GEKGSFLSEKE
+634 GEKGSFLSKKE
-645 LNLEY
+645 QNLEY

>member
-1 MFKESMKYTQ
+1 MKYTQ

-25 VHTVEALSIDES
+25 AHTVEALSIDES
-37 RVQYQEAKELLTEKK
+37 RIQYQEAKELLNEKK
-52 LDKYIT
+52 FDEYVK
-58 VRESLKD
+58 VRKELED

-83 KTPDDIRLFRHTHK
+83 KTPDDIRVFRHAHK
-97 TLAIGNSLDY
+97 TVAIGNSLDY

-117 RWKEFLDYFP
+117 RWTEFLDYFP

-133 NLKCYYYQA
+133 NLQCYYYQA
-142 KNELGDKKAAW
+142 KNELGDKKTAW

-194 VYKAR
+194 VYKAC
-199 NNSLFSYLEKM
+199 NNSLFSYLEEM
-210 LESDKA
+210 LKSDKSKAKA
-216 KEQAKDI
+216 KEI
-223 IALFND
+223 VTLFND
-229 PDLLV
+229 PDLLQ
-234 SYSVKNKSS
+234 SFSDKNKASD
-243 EFTKQ
+243 FTKK
-248 LTFISMER
+248 LTLIAMER
-256 EARKDPRKA
+256 EGRFNPTKA
-265 IEMLPAIAKK
+265 IEMFPEIAKK
-275 QKFSQEELVKVTHRI
+275 QQYSKDERVKITHRI
-290 VSSIMS
+290 ISSIMS
-296 TSSDDLAQWRDTQL
+296 TRSDELAQWRDTQL

-316 SYIERRMRV
+316 SYVERRLRV
-325 AIRAADWN
+325 AIRAADWD
-333 DMSKWMEY
+333 DMSKWMGY

-352 QFWQARIESEN
+352 QFWQARIDYEN
-363 GEHAKAN
+363 GEQDKADA
-370 ERLHKLLGQRNF
+370 RLSKLLGQRNF

-394 VQYPMNTAP
+394 IQYPMNKAP
-403 TNIKPVKEKYNIELA
+403 SNVKPVKEKYKSELA
-418 RIKELIA
+418 RIKELIV

-496 GLDKVTL
+496 GLDKITL

-509 ESALYAEAQSPVG
+509 ESGLYAEAQSPVG

-527 QIMPGTAKYT
+527 QIMPATAKYT
-537 AKKIDYNKYEGVS
+537 AKKIDYDKYEGVS

-569 MDDYDGNRI
+569 LDDYDGNRI

-600 KLDAY
+600 KLDVY

-634 GEKGSFLSEKE
+634 GEKGAFLSEKE

>member
-1 MFKESMKYTQ
+1 
-11 QKLGMMAVLCIGMS
+11 MMAALCIGLS

-37 RVQYQEAKELLTEKK
+37 RIEYQEAKELLKDKK
-52 LDKYIT
+52 FDQYEVVKAN
-58 VRESLKD
+58 LKD
-65 YPLAPYLDYRE
+65 YPLAPYLDYRQ

-83 KTPDDIRLFRHTHK
+83 KTPDDIRLFIHNNQ
-97 TLAIGNSLDY
+97 TLPIGNSLSY

-117 RWKEFLDYFP
+117 RWSEFLDFFP
-127 NEPSST
+127 QEPSST
-133 NLKCYYYQA
+133 NLKCYFYQA
-142 KNELGDKKAAW
+142 KNEIGDKALAW
-153 KGAEKL
+153 KGAEQL
-159 WLTGGSVTYEC
+159 WLTGNSVTYEC

-181 KLTDELIIDRMLL
+181 KLTDDLIIERMLL
-194 VYKAR
+194 MYKAR
-199 NNSLFSYLEKM
+199 NNTLFPYLEKM
-210 LESDKA
+210 LKSDESKAQA
-216 KEQAKDI
+216 KEI
-223 IALFND
+223 VTLFND
-229 PDLLV
+229 PDLLL
-234 SYSVKNKSS
+234 SFSNKNKPSD
-243 EFTKQ
+243 FTKK
-248 LTFISMER
+248 LTLIAMDR
-256 EARKDPRKA
+256 EGRINPEKA
-265 IEMLPAIAKK
+265 IDMLPAIVKK
-275 QKFSQEELVKVTHRI
+275 QNYSKDEQVKITHRI

-296 TSSDDLAQWRDTQL
+296 TNSDELAQWRDAQL
-310 EKYPED
+310 ENHPKD
-316 SYIERRMRV
+316 SFIERRIRV

-333 DMSKWMEY
+333 DVDKWIGY
-341 LTPESKASLRW
+341 LSPESKASLRW
-352 QFWQARIESEN
+352 QFWIARIDSEN
-363 GEHAKAN
+363 GEQTKAD
-370 ERLHKLLGQRNF
+370 ERLRKLLGQRNF

-394 VQYPMNTAP
+394 IQYPMDVAP
-403 TNIKPVKEKYNIELA
+403 KNIKPVKDKYKVELA

-436 EYLLNRASKTE
+436 EYLLNRASKKE

-496 GLDKVTL
+496 GLDKITL

-509 ESALYAEAQSPVG
+509 ESGLYAEAQSPVG

-527 QIMPGTAKYT
+527 QIMPATAKYT
-537 AKKIDYNKYEGVS
+537 AKKIDYDKYEGVD

-569 MDDYDGNRI
+569 LDDYDGNRI

>member
-1 MFKESMKYTQ
+1 MKYTRH
-11 QKLGMMAVLCIGMS
+11 KLGMMVALCVGMS
-25 VHTVEALSIDES
+25 VHTAEALSIGES
-37 RVQYQEAKELLTEKK
+37 RAQYQEAKELLKGKDLEQYKKVREK
-52 LDKYIT
+52 LD
-58 VRESLKD
+58 E

-83 KTPDDIRLFRHTHK
+83 KTPDDIRLFRHDNR
-97 TLAIGNSLDY
+97 TLSIGNSLDY
-107 QYLVVLGLNE
+107 QYLVILGLNE
-117 RWKEFLDYFP
+117 RWADFIDYFP
-127 NEPSST
+127 KEPSSK
-133 NLKCYYYQA
+133 NLQCYYYQA
-142 KNELGDKKAAW
+142 KNELGDKNLAW

-159 WLTGGSVTYEC
+159 WLTGSSVTYEC

-181 KLTDELIIDRMLL
+181 KLTDDLIIDRMLL

-210 LESDKA
+210 LSSEKA
-216 KEQAKDI
+216 KKQAKDI
-223 IALFND
+223 VELFND
-229 PDLLV
+229 PDLLAEF
-234 SYSVKNKSS
+234 SKTNKATD
-243 EFTKQ
+243 FTKQ
-248 LTFISMER
+248 LTLISIER
-256 EARKDPRKA
+256 EARKNPEKA
-265 IEMLPAIAKK
+265 IEMLPQLVKK
-275 QKFSQEELVKVTHRI
+275 QKFSSTEQIAIKKRI
-290 VSSIMS
+290 VSTIMS
-296 TSSDDLAQWRDTQL
+296 TNSESLAAWRDGEL
-310 EKYPED
+310 ELNPED
-316 SYIERRMRV
+316 SFVERRIRV

-333 DMSKWMEY
+333 DVDKWIGY
-341 LTPESKASLRW
+341 LSPESKASLRW
-352 QFWQARIESEN
+352 QFWKARIESEN
-363 GEHAKAN
+363 GEQDKADA
-370 ERLHKLLGQRNF
+370 RLQKLLGQRNF
-382 YSVAAAN
+382 YSVAAAS

-394 VQYPMNTAP
+394 IQYPMDIAP
-403 TNIKPVKEKYNIELA
+403 KNIKPVKVKYKVELA

-436 EYLLNRASKTE
+436 EYLLNRASKKE

-462 FTVLATIKGRMWGYL
+462 FTVLATIEGRMWGYL

-496 GLDKVTL
+496 GLDKITL

-509 ESALYAEAQSPVG
+509 ESGLYAEAQSPVG

-527 QIMPGTAKYT
+527 QIMPATAKYT
-537 AKKIDYNKYEGVS
+537 AKKIDYDRYEGVS

-587 PHRVKRWRAVSDE
+587 PHRVKRWRAVSNE

-634 GEKGSFLSEKE
+634 GEKGSFLSKKE
-645 LNLEY
+645 QNLEY

>member
-1 MFKESMKYTQ
+1 MLKKSIKYTQ
-11 QKLGMMAVLCIGMS
+11 HKLGMMTALCIGLS

-37 RVQYQEAKELLTEKK
+37 RIEYQEAKELLKDKK
-52 LDKYIT
+52 FEQYEV
-58 VRESLKD
+58 VRASLKD
-65 YPLAPYLDYRE
+65 YPLAPYLDYRQ

-83 KTPDDIRLFRHTHK
+83 KTPDDIRLFIHNNQ
-97 TLAIGNSLDY
+97 TLPIGNSLSY

-117 RWKEFLDYFP
+117 RWSEFLDFFP
-127 NEPSST
+127 QEPSST

-142 KNELGDKKAAW
+142 KNEIGDKALAW
-153 KGAEKL
+153 KGAEQL
-159 WLTGGSVTYEC
+159 WLTGNSVTYEC
-170 DDLFKAWSDAG
+170 DDLFKAWSDTG
-181 KLTDELIIDRMLL
+181 KLTDDLIIERMLL

-199 NNSLFSYLEKM
+199 NNTLFPYLEKM
-210 LESDKA
+210 LKSDKSKAQA
-216 KEQAKDI
+216 KEI
-223 IALFND
+223 VTLFND
-229 PDLLV
+229 PDLLL
-234 SYSVKNKSS
+234 SFSNKNKPSD
-243 EFTKQ
+243 FTKK
-248 LTFISMER
+248 LTLIAMER
-256 EARKDPRKA
+256 EGRINPEKA
-265 IEMLPAIAKK
+265 IDMLPKIAKK
-275 QKFSQEELVKVTHRI
+275 QKYSKDEQVKITHRI

-296 TSSDDLAQWRDTQL
+296 TNSDELAQWRDVQL
-310 EKYPED
+310 ENHPED
-316 SYIERRMRV
+316 SFIERRIRV

-333 DMSKWMEY
+333 DVDKWIGY
-341 LTPESKASLRW
+341 LSPESKASLRW
-352 QFWQARIESEN
+352 QFWIARIDSEN
-363 GEHAKAN
+363 GEQTKAD
-370 ERLHKLLGQRNF
+370 ERLRKLLGQRNF

-394 VQYPMNTAP
+394 IQYPMDVAP
-403 TNIKPVKEKYNIELA
+403 KNIKPVKDKYKVELA

-436 EYLLNRASKTE
+436 EYLLNRASKKE

-496 GLDKVTL
+496 GLDKITL

-509 ESALYAEAQSPVG
+509 ESGLYAEAQSPVG

-527 QIMPGTAKYT
+527 QIMPATAKYT
-537 AKKIDYNKYEGVS
+537 AKKIDYDKYEGVD

-569 MDDYDGNRI
+569 LDDYDGNRI